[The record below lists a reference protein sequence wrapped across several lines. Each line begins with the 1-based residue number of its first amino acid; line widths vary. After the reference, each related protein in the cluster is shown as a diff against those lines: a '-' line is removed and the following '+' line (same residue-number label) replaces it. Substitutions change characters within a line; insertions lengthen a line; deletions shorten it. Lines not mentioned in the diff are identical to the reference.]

1 MKISEILK
9 QGKPTISFEV
19 YPPKTDDLFP
29 KHREATMQ
37 IANLKPDFMSVTYGA
52 NGGTRRHTFQLA
64 SDIQTECGVTAL
76 AHITCVTTDRAG
88 IHERLDD
95 LKSKNIENVLALR
108 GDIPEDY
115 EFPKEGG
122 YLHANELAADIKAYG
137 DFCVGGACYPE
148 GHPESPNKRTDMEN
162 LKRKVD
168 AGCEFLTTQMFFDN
182 SIFYSFLYR
191 IREIGITCPILA
203 GIFPITQRS
212 QIEKAIKLSGTVFP
226 ARFLSIA
233 DKFGDNPKA
242 MTQAGIAYATE
253 QIIDLLANDVKG
265 IHVYSM
271 NKPDVAGKIMEN
283 LSEVLKV

>member
-1 MKISEILK
+1 MKISDILK
-9 QGKPTISFEV
+9 EGKPTISFEV
-19 YPPKTDDLFP
+19 YPPKTDDMFP
-29 KHREATMQ
+29 KIREATME

-64 SDIQTECGVTAL
+64 SDIQTQCGVTAL
-76 AHITCVTTDRAG
+76 AHITCVTTDKKG
-88 IHERLDD
+88 IYERLDD
-95 LKSKNIENVLALR
+95 LKSKHIENVLALR
-108 GDIPEDY
+108 GDIPEGY
-115 EFPKEGG
+115 EFPKENG
-122 YLHANELAADIKAYG
+122 YLHASELAADIKAYG
-137 DFCVGGACYPE
+137 DFCIGGACYPE
-148 GHPESPNKRTDMEN
+148 GHPESANKQQDMEN

-242 MTQAGIAYATE
+242 MKQAGIAYATE
-253 QIIDLLANDVKG
+253 QIIDLLANGVKG

-283 LSEVLKV
+283 LSEVLRA

>member
-1 MKISEILK
+1 MRS
-9 QGKPTISFEV
+9 
-19 YPPKTDDLFP
+19 
-29 KHREATMQ
+29 
-37 IANLKPDFMSVTYGA
+37 YGA
-52 NGGTRRHTFQLA
+52 NGGTRRHTFQMA
-64 SDIQTECGVTAL
+64 SDIQTEHGVTAL

-108 GDIPEDY
+108 GDIPEGY
-115 EFPKEGG
+115 EFPQKGG

-148 GHPESPNKRTDMEN
+148 GHPEAPSKQVDMEN
-162 LKRKVD
+162 LKRKQD

-191 IREIGITCPILA
+191 IREIGITIPVLA

-242 MTQAGIAYATE
+242 MKQAGIAYATE
-253 QIIDLLANDVKG
+253 QIIDLLANGVKG

-271 NKPDVAGKIMEN
+271 NKPDVAGKLLEN
-283 LSEVLKV
+283 LSEVLKA

>member
-1 MKISEILK
+1 MKISDILK

-19 YPPKTDDLFP
+19 YPPKTDDMFP
-29 KHREATMQ
+29 KIREATMQ
-37 IANLKPDFMSVTYGA
+37 IASLKPDFMSVTYGA

-64 SDIQTECGVTAL
+64 SDIQTQYGVPSL
-76 AHITCVTTDRAG
+76 AHITCVTTDKKG

-95 LKSKNIENVLALR
+95 LKSKHIENVLALR
-108 GDIPEDY
+108 GDIPENY

-122 YLHANELAADIKAYG
+122 YQHANELAADIKAYG
-137 DFCVGGACYPE
+137 DFCIGGACYPE
-148 GHPESPNKRTDMEN
+148 GHPESANKQQDMEN

-168 AGCEFLTTQMFFDN
+168 SGCEFLTTQMFFDN

-242 MTQAGIAYATE
+242 MKQAGIAYATE
-253 QIIDLLANDVKG
+253 QIIDLLANGVKG

-271 NKPDVAGKIMEN
+271 NKPDVAGKLMEN
-283 LSEVLKV
+283 LSEVLKA

>member
-29 KHREATMQ
+29 KHREATMK
-37 IANLKPDFMSVTYGA
+37 IAAMQPSFMSVTYGA

-64 SDIQTECGVTAL
+64 SDIQTEYGVTAL
-76 AHITCVTTDRAG
+76 AHITCVTTDKAG
-88 IHERLDD
+88 IRERLDD

-108 GDIPEDY
+108 GDIPEGY
-115 EFPKEGG
+115 EFPQKGG

-148 GHPESPNKRTDMEN
+148 GHPEAPSKQVDMEN
-162 LKRKVD
+162 LKRKQD

-191 IREIGITCPILA
+191 IREIGITVPILA
-203 GIFPITQRS
+203 GIMPITQRS
-212 QIEKAIKLSGTVFP
+212 QIQKAIKLSGTVFP

-233 DKFGDNPKA
+233 DKFGDNPQA
-242 MTQAGIAYATE
+242 MKQAGIAYATE
-253 QIIDLLANDVKG
+253 QIIDLLANGVKG

-271 NKPDVAGKIMEN
+271 NKPDVAGKLMEN

>member
-29 KHREATMQ
+29 KHREATMK
-37 IANLKPDFMSVTYGA
+37 IAAMQPSFMSVTYGA

-64 SDIQTECGVTAL
+64 SDIQTEYGVTAL
-76 AHITCVTTDRAG
+76 AHITCVTTDKAG
-88 IHERLDD
+88 IRERLDD

-108 GDIPEDY
+108 GDIPEGY
-115 EFPKEGG
+115 EFPQKGG

-148 GHPESPNKRTDMEN
+148 GHPEAPSKQVDMEN
-162 LKRKVD
+162 LKRKQD

-191 IREIGITCPILA
+191 IREIGITVPILA
-203 GIFPITQRS
+203 GIMPITQRS
-212 QIEKAIKLSGTVFP
+212 QIQKAIKLSGTVFP

-242 MTQAGIAYATE
+242 MKQAGIAYATE
-253 QIIDLLANDVKG
+253 QIIDLLANGVKG

-271 NKPDVAGKIMEN
+271 NKPDVAGKLMEN
-283 LSEVLKV
+283 LSEVLKA

>member
-29 KHREATMQ
+29 KHREATMK
-37 IANLKPDFMSVTYGA
+37 IAAMQPSFMSVTYGA

-64 SDIQTECGVTAL
+64 SDIQTEYGVTAL
-76 AHITCVTTDRAG
+76 AHITCVTTDKAG
-88 IHERLDD
+88 IRERLDD

-108 GDIPEDY
+108 GDIPEGY
-115 EFPKEGG
+115 EFPQKGG

-148 GHPESPNKRTDMEN
+148 GHPEAPSKQVDMEN
-162 LKRKVD
+162 LKRKQD

-191 IREIGITCPILA
+191 IREIGITVPILA
-203 GIFPITQRS
+203 GIMPITQRS
-212 QIEKAIKLSGTVFP
+212 QIQKAIKLSGTVFP

-242 MTQAGIAYATE
+242 MKQAGIAYATE
-253 QIIDLLANDVKG
+253 QIIDLLANGVKG

-271 NKPDVAGKIMEN
+271 NKPDVAGKLMEN

>member
-1 MKISEILK
+1 MKISDILK
-9 QGKPTISFEV
+9 EGKPTISFEV
-19 YPPKTDDLFP
+19 YPPKTDDMFP
-29 KHREATMQ
+29 KIREATME

-64 SDIQTECGVTAL
+64 SDIQTQCGVTSL
-76 AHITCVTTDRAG
+76 AHITCVTTDKKG
-88 IHERLDD
+88 IYERLDD
-95 LKSKNIENVLALR
+95 LKSKHIENVLALR
-108 GDIPEDY
+108 GDIPEGY
-115 EFPKEGG
+115 EFPKENG
-122 YLHANELAADIKAYG
+122 YLHASELAADIKAYG
-137 DFCVGGACYPE
+137 DFCIGGACYPE
-148 GHPESPNKRTDMEN
+148 GHPESANKQQDMEN

-242 MTQAGIAYATE
+242 MKQAGIAYATE
-253 QIIDLLANDVKG
+253 QIIDLLANGVKG

-283 LSEVLKV
+283 LSEVLRA

>member
-19 YPPKTDDLFP
+19 YPPKTDELFP
-29 KHREATMQ
+29 KHREATMK
-37 IANLKPDFMSVTYGA
+37 IAAMKPSFMSVTYGA
-52 NGGTRRHTFQLA
+52 NGGTRRHTFQMA

-76 AHITCVTTDRAG
+76 AHITCVTTDKAG
-88 IHERLDD
+88 IRERLDD
-95 LKSKNIENVLALR
+95 LKAKNIENVLALR
-108 GDIPEDY
+108 GDIPEGY
-115 EFPKEGG
+115 EFPTEGG

-148 GHPESPNKRTDMEN
+148 GHPEAPSKQVDMEN
-162 LKRKVD
+162 LKRKQD

-191 IREIGITCPILA
+191 IREIGINIPILA
-203 GIFPITQRS
+203 GIMPITQRS

-233 DKFGDNPKA
+233 DKFGGNPAA
-242 MTQAGIAYATE
+242 MKQAGIAYATE
-253 QIIDLLANDVKG
+253 QIIDLLANGVKG

-271 NKPDVAGKIMEN
+271 NKPDVAGKLMEN
-283 LSEVLKV
+283 LSEVLKA

>member
-1 MKISEILK
+1 M
-9 QGKPTISFEV
+9 
-19 YPPKTDDLFP
+19 FP
-29 KHREATMQ
+29 KIREATME

-64 SDIQTECGVTAL
+64 SDIQTQCGVTAL
-76 AHITCVTTDRAG
+76 AHITCVTTDKKG
-88 IHERLDD
+88 IYERLDD
-95 LKSKNIENVLALR
+95 LKSKHIENVLALR
-108 GDIPEDY
+108 GDIPEGY
-115 EFPKEGG
+115 EFPKENG
-122 YLHANELAADIKAYG
+122 YLHASELAADIKAYG
-137 DFCVGGACYPE
+137 DFCIGGACYPE
-148 GHPESPNKRTDMEN
+148 GHPESANKQQDMEN

-242 MTQAGIAYATE
+242 MKQAGIAYATE
-253 QIIDLLANDVKG
+253 QIIDLLANGVKG

-283 LSEVLKV
+283 LSEVLRA

>member
-1 MKISEILK
+1 MKISEILQ

-19 YPPKTDDLFP
+19 YPPKTDELFP
-29 KHREATMQ
+29 KHREATMK
-37 IANLKPDFMSVTYGA
+37 IAAMQPSFMSVTYGA

-88 IHERLDD
+88 IRERLDD

-108 GDIPEDY
+108 GDIPEGY
-115 EFPKEGG
+115 EFPRKGG

-148 GHPESPNKRTDMEN
+148 GHPEAPSKQIDMEN
-162 LKRKVD
+162 LKRKQD

-191 IREIGITCPILA
+191 IREIGITVPILA
-203 GIFPITQRS
+203 GIMPITQKS

-242 MTQAGIAYATE
+242 MKQAGIAYATE
-253 QIIDLLANDVKG
+253 QIIDLLANGVKG

-271 NKPDVAGKIMEN
+271 NKPDVAGKLMEN
-283 LSEVLKV
+283 LSEVLKA

>member
-29 KHREATMQ
+29 KHREATMK
-37 IANLKPDFMSVTYGA
+37 IASMKPSFMSVTYGA

-76 AHITCVTTDRAG
+76 AHITCVTTDKAG
-88 IHERLDD
+88 IRERLDD

-108 GDIPEDY
+108 GDIPEGY
-115 EFPKEGG
+115 EFPKKDS

-148 GHPESPNKRTDMEN
+148 GHPESPSKQIDMEN
-162 LKRKVD
+162 LKRKQD

-191 IREIGITCPILA
+191 IREIGITVPILA
-203 GIFPITQRS
+203 GIMPITQRN

-242 MTQAGIAYATE
+242 MKQAGIAYATE
-253 QIIDLLANDVKG
+253 QIIDLLANGVKG

-271 NKPDVAGKIMEN
+271 NKPDVAGKLMEN
-283 LSEVLKV
+283 LSEVLKA

>member
-29 KHREATMQ
+29 KHREATMK
-37 IANLKPDFMSVTYGA
+37 IAAMQPSFMSVTYGA

-64 SDIQTECGVTAL
+64 SDIQTEYGVTAL
-76 AHITCVTTDRAG
+76 AHITCVTTDKAG
-88 IHERLDD
+88 IRERLDD

-108 GDIPEDY
+108 GDIPEGY
-115 EFPKEGG
+115 EFPQKGG

-148 GHPESPNKRTDMEN
+148 GHPEAPSKQVDMEN
-162 LKRKVD
+162 LKRKQD

-191 IREIGITCPILA
+191 IREIDITVPILA
-203 GIFPITQRS
+203 GIMPITQRS
-212 QIEKAIKLSGTVFP
+212 QIQKAIKLSGTVFP

-233 DKFGDNPKA
+233 DKFGDNPQA
-242 MTQAGIAYATE
+242 MKQAGIAYATE
-253 QIIDLLANDVKG
+253 QIIDLLANGVKG

-271 NKPDVAGKIMEN
+271 NKPDVAGKLMEN